1 MAVLVV
7 LLVLLLAL
15 VLAGWAI
22 GRGRYGRSPAG
33 GPKPLYRPT
42 APTTRPP
49 AGGPKPLYRPT
60 APTTRPR
67 AGRAG
72 DFRVAA
78 ADESLAGLLDR
89 ADVVVIDTETTGVG
103 ARSEVLDVA
112 IIDTTGRVLLD
123 AVSLPQGAIRREV
136 SNMHGLTRDRLR
148 KMGARPWPEVHRE
161 VCDALRG
168 VTWAVAWN
176 AEYDRRLL
184 QQTAERHGLTLPRLR
199 WRCAMM
205 ADVER
210 RGPGAR
216 RAKLSDAA
224 RRYGVTVRPTHR
236 AMADARATLDVLRA
250 LASA

>member
-1 MAVLVV
+1 M
-7 LLVLLLAL
+7 
-15 VLAGWAI
+15 GWRYWWCCWCCCWRWCWPDGAI

-42 APTTRPP
+42 APTTRP
-49 AGGPKPLYRPT
+49 
-60 APTTRPR
+60 R

-72 DFRVAA
+72 GFRVAA

-148 KMGARPWPEVHRE
+148 KMG
-161 VCDALRG
+161 
-168 VTWAVAWN
+168 
-176 AEYDRRLL
+176 
-184 QQTAERHGLTLPRLR
+184 
-199 WRCAMM
+199 
-205 ADVER
+205 
-210 RGPGAR
+210 
-216 RAKLSDAA
+216 
-224 RRYGVTVRPTHR
+224 
-236 AMADARATLDVLRA
+236 RATLAGSASGGLRRA
-250 LASA
+250 ARSDLGRGVECRV